1 MKRARVLMAGI
12 GSGLVFAFSA
22 MAANSASAGVGTV
35 EFTEGSPSGLNIERT
50 QAARAGSFL
59 RGPRTGLTPHRR

>member
-1 MKRARVLMAGI
+1 
-12 GSGLVFAFSA
+12 